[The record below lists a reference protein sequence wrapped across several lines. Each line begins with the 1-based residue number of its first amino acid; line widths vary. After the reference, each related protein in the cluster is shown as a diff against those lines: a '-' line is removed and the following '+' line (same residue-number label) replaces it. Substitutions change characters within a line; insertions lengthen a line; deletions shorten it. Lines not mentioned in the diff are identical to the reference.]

1 MKTRLILPV
10 IALPIILAACCGNS
24 KCDSTEISTN
34 NTINDSTTM
43 YKNVSAEEISAI
55 RKPLDLYVQAAI
67 EGDSKVARPAFAE
80 GATISHA
87 ENDSLICLPIQA
99 LFDYYDATGKQP
111 ASYELTDYNVAGDV
125 ANVTI
130 ESVFGDAK
138 FTDMFALVKDGAD
151 WKIVSKIFQAK

>member
-1 MKTRLILPV
+1 MNTRLILPV
-10 IALPIILAACCGNS
+10 IALPIIPAACCGNS

>member
-1 MKTRLILPV
+1 MAK
-10 IALPIILAACCGNS
+10 
-24 KCDSTEISTN
+24 
-34 NTINDSTTM
+34 
-43 YKNVSAEEISAI
+43 
-55 RKPLDLYVQAAI
+55 
-67 EGDSKVARPAFAE
+67 PAFAE

-99 LFDYYDATGKQP
+99 LFDYYDATGKHP
-111 ASYELTDYNVAGDV
+111 ASYEISECSVAGDV
-125 ANVTI
+125 AMVRI